1 MTVFH
6 GSNVQVVA
14 PDLSKSKRF
23 IDFGPGFY
31 VTTIR
36 RQAERWAA
44 RKAARSG
51 GAAIVNEYGL
61 KSDWT
66 GFRVLNF
73 NGASKEWLDFVCAC
87 RKGELPCEDY
97 DIISGKVADDK
108 VYEAVDMY
116 RRGVWDVERT
126 LKEIAYY
133 EDSNQIVL
141 RTPEAISSLLVFS
154 RSYEVKS

>member
-6 GSNVQVVA
+6 GSNLEVTT

-36 RQAERWAA
+36 RQAERWAL
-44 RKAARSG
+44 RKAERSG
-51 GAAIVNEYGL
+51 GKAIVNEYGF
-61 KSDWT
+61 KSDWSQ
-66 GFRVLNF
+66 FRVLNF
-73 NGASKEWLDFVCAC
+73 PAASKEWLDFVCAC
-87 RKGELPCEDY
+87 RKGETPYQDY

-108 VYEAVDMY
+108 VYQAVDMY
-116 RRGVWDVERT
+116 RRGIWDAERT
-126 LKEIAYY
+126 LREITYY

-141 RTPEAISSLLVFS
+141 RTPKAISELLVFTK
-154 RSYEVKS
+154 SYEVKT